1 MTNNRSEPIKIGLL
15 CGRENSFPHA
25 FIHHVNKLGAEHNIT
40 AEFVKLGGTRMD
52 EPNPYRVIVDR
63 ISHEI
68 PYYRTYLKQAVLEG
82 TIVVNNPFWWTADD
96 KFFEC
101 ALATK
106 LGVASPKTVVLP
118 QKSYVEGVVTES
130 LRNLV
135 FPIPWEEIISYV
147 GLPAFLKPFIGG
159 GWKNVYK
166 IHSVEELIW
175 AFDQTGELGMI
186 LQEGITWDSY
196 VRCYCLGQTN
206 IMPIRYEPSNPFH
219 HRYMYDPAFL
229 DTELAARVVHDAQI
243 LNQALGF
250 DMNTVEFAIRDGVPY
265 AIDFLN
271 VAPDMDYHS
280 VGPYYFEW
288 VVENMT
294 RLVIDRALNGY
305 RPGATYRWD
314 SMLNSAA
321 PPAGFEKGR
330 VQPTREPAPR
340 QLIDPADVPWAWHG
354 YRIDAQRRQM
364 KEPPRPAIEKGFV
377 GDVDEF
383 GALGPS
389 DNGQSDG
396 IPERNSGAAEAVAPA
411 GAEEQIP

>member
-1 MTNNRSEPIKIGLL
+1 MASEAMKIGLL
-15 CGRENSFPHA
+15 CGRENTFPGA
-25 FIHHVNKLGAEHNIT
+25 FIHRVNELGREHNIT
-40 AEFVKLGGTRMD
+40 AEFVKIGGTRMD

-68 PYYRTYLKQAVLEG
+68 PYYRAYLKQAVLEG
-82 TIVVNNPFWWTADD
+82 TIVINNPFWWSADD

-106 LGVASPKTVVLP
+106 LGVAVPKTVVLP

-135 FPIPWEEIISYV
+135 YPIPWQELVDYV
-147 GLPAFLKPFIGG
+147 GLPAFMKPFIGG

-166 IHSVEELIW
+166 IHSVEELVW

-186 LQEGITWDSY
+186 LQEGITWDQY

-206 IMPIRYEPSNPFH
+206 IMPIRYEPENPFH
-219 HRYMYDPAFL
+219 ERYVYDPDFL
-229 DTELAARVVHDAQI
+229 NSELAARVVHDAQI

-280 VGPYYFEW
+280 VGEHYFAW
-288 VVENMT
+288 VVENMS
-294 RLVIDRALNGY
+294 RLVIERALSGY
-305 RPGATYRWD
+305 TPGSQYRWD
-314 SMLNSAA
+314 AFLNSAP
-321 PPAGFEKGR
+321 PPAGAPQAQVG
-330 VQPTREPAPR
+330 PSHPATGAAALVNPR
-340 QLIDPADVPWAWHG
+340 DVPWVWNG
-354 YRIDAQRRQM
+354 YTIPDHQAGPAPV
-364 KEPPRPAIEKGFV
+364 PPPHRESAP
-377 GDVDEF
+377 
-383 GALGPS
+383 PS
-389 DNGQSDG
+389 APDG
-396 IPERNSGAAEAVAPA
+396 V
-411 GAEEQIP
+411 AEEAAARARRAE